1 MKNIKLKALELK
13 NFKGI
18 KEQYIQFG
26 QKTKIS
32 AENAVG
38 KSTIMDAFM
47 WLLFNKD
54 SLDRSNFDITP
65 SNKDGSFQHGLES
78 SVIGILDINGTTIK
92 LGKIFIE
99 KWTKKRGQAEKIF
112 SGHGNIYSINDIP
125 VKEME
130 YKQKIKEILEEKIFK
145 LVTNPLYFA
154 SLNWKEQREIVQAI
168 TGQITDEQVINYNN
182 KLEELRGAY
191 MDSVENYMIRT
202 KATIKKL
209 NEQLK
214 QIPYRIDELN
224 NSIEEI
230 NVQELE
236 SEQENVQKQINELD
250 SMLEDNSKGNEILL
264 NHKQHLF
271 ELKEEYQEKFNHA
284 KLLLNKPL
292 DKLKEDL
299 FNRKY
304 ELTNKAYEV
313 KDIENKIST
322 NENKIKQLAEE
333 EKINKLKL
341 EELKIEFGKVKANEF
356 KLDENSTICPTCGK
370 ELDNSAEI
378 IEELKNKFNKN
389 KADKLK
395 GINKVG
401 KALKSE
407 NIENEIKIEEIKA
420 ELFDLE
426 KLKEEKEVQKLEI
439 EHNINELEEKINN
452 FTPGEIEF
460 EGKVQLEN
468 EIEMT
473 KKDISSFKV
482 EDNFEIKEKKKEL
495 LMQLEKI
502 NKRLATVDNNKKIK
516 ERIEEL
522 GEEERHLAN
531 EIAKHEGSLYLC
543 EEFIR
548 TKVELSE
555 SLINKKFKN
564 IKFKLFNELT
574 TGGVSETCEALVEG
588 VRFSQVNT
596 GHKIIAGLEL
606 IEVLSEF
613 YEVQA
618 PIFIDNI
625 ESVTSELEVSSQLIM
640 LEARKGQKELK
651 VECEE

>member
-1 MKNIKLKALELK
+1 MKNIKLKSLELK

-18 KEQYIQFG
+18 KELVVLFDN
-26 QKTKIS
+26 KTDIYGD
-32 AENAVG
+32 NGIG
-38 KSTIMDAFM
+38 KSTVEDSFM
-47 WLLFNKD
+47 WLFFDKD
-54 SLDRSNFDITP
+54 SNDRKNFDIKP
-65 SNKDGSFQHGLES
+65 FDKLGNVIHGLES
-78 SVIGILDINGTTIK
+78 EVTAVLEIDKLEIK
-92 LGKIFIE
+92 LSKTFKE
-99 KWTKKRGQAEKIF
+99 KWTKKRGAAEKEF
-112 SGHGNIYSINDIP
+112 SGHETIYSINDIP
-125 VKEME
+125 VRKKEYE
-130 YKQKIKEILEEKIFK
+130 EKIKEILEEKIFK

-154 SLNWKEQREIVQAI
+154 SLNWKEQRAIVQAI

-182 KLEELRGAY
+182 NLEELRGAY
-191 MDSVENYMIRT
+191 MDSVENHMIRT

-230 NVQELE
+230 NIQELE
-236 SEQENVQKQINELD
+236 AEKEDIQRKVNQLD
-250 SMLEDNSKGNEILL
+250 EVLEDNSKGNEILL

-292 DKLKEDL
+292 EKLNKELFDK
-299 FNRKY
+299 RC
-304 ELTNKAYEV
+304 ELQNKAYEV
-313 KDIENKIST
+313 KDIEKNIST
-322 NENKIKQLAEE
+322 NENKIRNLVEV
-333 EKINKLKL
+333 EKKNTSNL
-341 EELKIEFGKVKANEF
+341 EGLKIKFEKVKSEEF

-370 ELDNSAEI
+370 ELDNAAEI

-395 GINKVG
+395 EINRIG
-401 KALKSE
+401 KSIKTE
-407 NIENEIKIEEIKA
+407 NEENEIKIEEIKA

-439 EHNINELEEKINN
+439 ENNINELEEKINN
-452 FTPGEIEF
+452 FVPGEIEF

-482 EDNFEIKEKKKEL
+482 NDNFEIKEKKKEL

-502 NKRLATVDNNKKIK
+502 NKRLALVDNNKKIK
-516 ERIEEL
+516 ERIKEL
-522 GEEERHLAN
+522 SEEERHLAN

-564 IKFKLFNELT
+564 IKFKLFNELIN
-574 TGGVSETCEALVEG
+574 GGLEETCEILVDG
-588 VRFSQVNT
+588 VPYSNANST
-596 GHKIIAGLEL
+596 GKINAG
-606 IEVLSEF
+606 IEVINTLSEF
-613 YEVQA
+613 YNVQA
-618 PIFIDNI
+618 PIWVDNA
-625 ESVTSELEVSSQLIM
+625 ESYNKLADTKSQLIR
-640 LEARKGQKELK
+640 LIVSKDKKLK

>member
-1 MKNIKLKALELK
+1 MKNIKLKSLELK

-18 KEQYIQFG
+18 KELVVLFDNKTNIFG
-26 QKTKIS
+26 DNGI
-32 AENAVG
+32 G
-38 KSTIMDAFM
+38 KSTVEDSFM
-47 WLLFNKD
+47 WLFFDKD
-54 SLDRSNFDITP
+54 SNDRKNFDIKP
-65 SNKDGSFQHGLES
+65 FDELGNVIHGLES
-78 SVIGILDINGTTIK
+78 EVTAVIEIDKLDIK
-92 LGKIFIE
+92 LSKTFKE
-99 KWTKKRGQAEKIF
+99 KWTKKRGAAEKEF
-112 SGHGNIYSINDIP
+112 SGHETIYSINDIP
-125 VKEME
+125 VRKKEYE
-130 YKQKIKEILEEKIFK
+130 EKIKEILEEKIFK

-154 SLNWKEQREIVQAI
+154 SLNWKEQRTIIQAI

-182 KLEELRGAY
+182 KLEGFRGAY
-191 MDSVENYMIRT
+191 MDSVDNHMIRT

-209 NEQLK
+209 NDQLK

-236 SEQENVQKQINELD
+236 NEQGNVQKQINELD

-292 DKLKEDL
+292 EKLNKELFDK
-299 FNRKY
+299 RY
-304 ELTNKAYEV
+304 ELQNKAYEV
-313 KDIENKIST
+313 KEIEKNIST
-322 NENKIKQLAEE
+322 NENKIRNLVEV
-333 EKINKLKL
+333 EKKNTSNL
-341 EELKIEFGKVKANEF
+341 EGLRIKFENVKSEEF

-370 ELDNSAEI
+370 ELDNAAEI

-395 GINKVG
+395 EINKIG
-401 KALKSE
+401 KSIKTE
-407 NIENEIKIEEIKA
+407 NAENESKIGEIKA

-439 EHNINELEEKINN
+439 ENNINELEEKIKN
-452 FTPGEIEF
+452 FDPGEIEF

-482 EDNFEIKEKKKEL
+482 DDNFEIKEKKKEL

-516 ERIEEL
+516 KRIEEL
-522 GEEERHLAN
+522 SEEERHLAN

-564 IKFKLFNELT
+564 IKFKLFNELIN
-574 TGGVSETCEALVEG
+574 GGLEETCEILING
-588 VRFSQVNT
+588 VPYSNANST
-596 GHKIIAGLEL
+596 GKINAG
-606 IEVLSEF
+606 IEVINTLSEF
-613 YEVQA
+613 YNVQA
-618 PIFIDNI
+618 PIWVDNA
-625 ESVTSELEVSSQLIM
+625 ESFNKLADTKSQLIR
-640 LEARKGQKELK
+640 LIVSKDKKLK

>member
-1 MKNIKLKALELK
+1 MKNIKLKSLELK

-18 KEQYIQFG
+18 KELVVLFNN
-26 QKTKIS
+26 KTDIYGD
-32 AENAVG
+32 NGIG
-38 KSTIMDAFM
+38 KTTIEDSFM
-47 WLLFNKD
+47 WLLFDKD
-54 SLDRSNFDITP
+54 SNDRKNFDIKP
-65 SNKDGSFQHGLES
+65 FDGIGNVIHGLES
-78 SVIGILDINGTTIK
+78 EVTAVLEIDKLDIK
-92 LGKIFIE
+92 LSKTFKE
-99 KWTKKRGQAEKIF
+99 KWTKKRGAAEKEF
-112 SGHGNIYSINDIP
+112 SGHETIYSINDIP
-125 VKEME
+125 VRKKEYE
-130 YKQKIKEILEEKIFK
+130 EKIKEILEEKIFK
-145 LVTNPLYFA
+145 LVTNPLYFS
-154 SLNWKEQREIVQAI
+154 SLNWKEQRTIVQAI
-168 TGQITDEQVINYNN
+168 TGQITDEQVINYNT

-191 MDSVENYMIRT
+191 MDSVENHMIRT

-224 NSIEEI
+224 NSIKEI
-230 NVQELE
+230 NVQELKN
-236 SEQENVQKQINELD
+236 EQENVQKQINELD

-271 ELKEEYQEKFNHA
+271 ELKEEYQEKFNHT

-292 DKLKEDL
+292 EKLNKELFDK
-299 FNRKY
+299 RY
-304 ELTNKAYEV
+304 ELQNKAYEV
-313 KDIENKIST
+313 KEIENKIST
-322 NENKIKQLAEE
+322 NENEIRNIVEVERKNTSNLEGLKIKFE
-333 EKINKLKL
+333 
-341 EELKIEFGKVKANEF
+341 KVKSEEF
-356 KLDENSTICPTCGK
+356 KLDENSTICPTCNRK
-370 ELDNSAEI
+370 LDNAAEI

-389 KADKLK
+389 KAERLK
-395 GINKVG
+395 EINRIG
-401 KALKSE
+401 KSIKNE
-407 NIENEIKIEEIKA
+407 NEENEIKIGEIKA

-439 EHNINELEEKINN
+439 ENNINELEEKINN

-495 LMQLEKI
+495 LMKLEKI

-555 SLINKKFKN
+555 SLINQKFKN
-564 IKFKLFNELT
+564 IKFKLFNELIN
-574 TGGVSETCEALVEG
+574 GGLEETCEILING
-588 VRFSQVNT
+588 VPYSNANST
-596 GHKIIAGLEL
+596 GKINAG
-606 IEVLSEF
+606 IEVINTLSEF
-613 YEVQA
+613 YNVQA
-618 PIFIDNI
+618 PIWVDNA
-625 ESVTSELEVSSQLIM
+625 ESYNKLADTKSQLIR
-640 LEARKGQKELK
+640 LIVSKDKKLK

>member
-1 MKNIKLKALELK
+1 MKNIKLKSLELK

-18 KEQYIQFG
+18 KELVVLFDNKTNIFG
-26 QKTKIS
+26 DNGI
-32 AENAVG
+32 G
-38 KSTIMDAFM
+38 KSTVEDSFM
-47 WLLFNKD
+47 WLFFDKD
-54 SLDRSNFDITP
+54 SNDRKNFDIKP
-65 SNKDGSFQHGLES
+65 FDELGNVIHGLES
-78 SVIGILDINGTTIK
+78 EVTAVIEIDKLDIK
-92 LGKIFIE
+92 LSKTFKE
-99 KWTKKRGQAEKIF
+99 KWTKKRGAAEKEF
-112 SGHGNIYSINDIP
+112 SGHETIYSINDIP
-125 VKEME
+125 VRKKEYE
-130 YKQKIKEILEEKIFK
+130 EKIKEILEEKIFK

-154 SLNWKEQREIVQAI
+154 SLNWKEQRTIVQAI
-168 TGQITDEQVINYNN
+168 TGQITDEQVVNYNN
-182 KLEELRGAY
+182 KLEGLRGAY
-191 MDSVENYMIRT
+191 MDSVENHMIRT

-230 NVQELE
+230 NIQELE
-236 SEQENVQKQINELD
+236 AEKEDIQRKVNQLD
-250 SMLEDNSKGNEILL
+250 EVLEDNSKGNEILL

-292 DKLKEDL
+292 DKLNKEL
-299 FNRKY
+299 FDKRC
-304 ELTNKAYEV
+304 ELQNKAYEV
-313 KDIENKIST
+313 KDIEKNIST
-322 NENKIKQLAEE
+322 NENKIRNLVEV
-333 EKINKLKL
+333 EKKNTSNL
-341 EELKIEFGKVKANEF
+341 EGLKIKFEKVKSEEF
-356 KLDENSTICPTCGK
+356 KLDENSTICPTCNRK
-370 ELDNSAEI
+370 LDNAAEI

-395 GINKVG
+395 EINKIG
-401 KALKSE
+401 KSIKNE
-407 NIENEIKIEEIKA
+407 NEENEIKIEEIKA
-420 ELFDLE
+420 KLFDLE
-426 KLKEEKEVQKLEI
+426 KLKEEKEVQKQEI

-482 EDNFEIKEKKKEL
+482 DDNFEIKEKKKEL

-502 NKRLATVDNNKKIK
+502 NKRLASVDNNKKIK
-516 ERIEEL
+516 ERIKEL
-522 GEEERHLAN
+522 SEEERHLSN

-564 IKFKLFNELT
+564 IKFKLFNELIN
-574 TGGVSETCEALVEG
+574 GGLEETCEILING
-588 VRFSQVNT
+588 VPYSNANST
-596 GHKIIAGLEL
+596 GKINAG
-606 IEVLSEF
+606 IEVINTLSEF
-613 YEVQA
+613 YNVQA
-618 PIFIDNI
+618 PIWVDNA
-625 ESVTSELEVSSQLIM
+625 ESYNKLADTKSQLIR
-640 LEARKGQKELK
+640 LIVSKDKKLK

>member
-1 MKNIKLKALELK
+1 MKNIKLKSLELK

-18 KEQYIQFG
+18 KELVVLFDNKTNIFG
-26 QKTKIS
+26 DNGI
-32 AENAVG
+32 G
-38 KSTIMDAFM
+38 KSTVEDSFM
-47 WLLFNKD
+47 WLFFDKD
-54 SLDRSNFDITP
+54 SNDRKNFDIKP
-65 SNKDGSFQHGLES
+65 FDELGNVIHGLES
-78 SVIGILDINGTTIK
+78 EVTAVIEIDKLDIK
-92 LGKIFIE
+92 LSKTFKE
-99 KWTKKRGQAEKIF
+99 KWTKKRGAAEKEF
-112 SGHGNIYSINDIP
+112 SGHETIYSINDIP
-125 VKEME
+125 VRKKEYE
-130 YKQKIKEILEEKIFK
+130 EKIKEILEEKIFK

-154 SLNWKEQREIVQAI
+154 SLDWKEQRTIVQAI

-182 KLEELRGAY
+182 KLEGLRGAY
-191 MDSVENYMIRT
+191 MDSVENHMIRT

-209 NEQLK
+209 NDQLK

-230 NVQELE
+230 NIQELE
-236 SEQENVQKQINELD
+236 QEKEEIQMKVNQLD
-250 SMLEDNSKGNEILL
+250 EVLEDNSKGNEILL

-292 DKLKEDL
+292 EKLNKELFDK
-299 FNRKY
+299 RY
-304 ELTNKAYEV
+304 ELQNKAYEV
-313 KDIENKIST
+313 NEIEKNIAT
-322 NENKIKQLAEE
+322 NENKIRNLVEV
-333 EKINKLKL
+333 EKKNTSNL
-341 EELKIEFGKVKANEF
+341 EGLRIKFENVKSEEF

-370 ELDNSAEI
+370 ELDNAEEI

-395 GINKVG
+395 EINRIG
-401 KALKSE
+401 KSIKTE
-407 NIENEIKIEEIKA
+407 NAENESKIGEIKA

-426 KLKEEKEVQKLEI
+426 KLKAEKEVQKQEI
-439 EHNINELEEKINN
+439 EHNINELEEKIKN
-452 FTPGEIEF
+452 FAPGEIEF

-482 EDNFEIKEKKKEL
+482 DDNFEIKEKKKEL

-522 GEEERHLAN
+522 SEEERHLAN

-564 IKFKLFNELT
+564 IKFKLFNELIN
-574 TGGVSETCEALVEG
+574 GGLEETCEILING
-588 VRFSQVNT
+588 VPYSNANST
-596 GHKIIAGLEL
+596 GKINAG
-606 IEVLSEF
+606 IEVINTLSEF
-613 YEVQA
+613 YNVQA
-618 PIFIDNI
+618 PIWVDNA
-625 ESVTSELEVSSQLIM
+625 ESYNKLADTKSQLIR
-640 LEARKGQKELK
+640 LIVSKDKKLK

>member
-18 KEQYIQFG
+18 KELVVLFDN
-26 QKTKIS
+26 KTDIYGD
-32 AENAVG
+32 NGIG
-38 KSTIMDAFM
+38 KTTVEDSFM
-47 WLLFNKD
+47 WLFFDKD
-54 SLDRSNFDITP
+54 SNDRKNFDIKP
-65 SNKDGSFQHGLES
+65 FDELGNVIHGLES
-78 SVIGILDINGTTIK
+78 EVTAVIEIDKLDIK
-92 LGKIFIE
+92 LSKTFKE
-99 KWTKKRGQAEKIF
+99 KWTKKRGAAEKEF
-112 SGHGNIYSINDIP
+112 SGHETIYSINDIP
-125 VKEME
+125 VRKKEYE
-130 YKQKIKEILEEKIFK
+130 EKIKEILEEKIFK

-154 SLNWKEQREIVQAI
+154 SLNWKEQRKIVQAI

-182 KLEELRGAY
+182 KLEGLRGAY
-191 MDSVENYMIRT
+191 MDSVENHMIRT

-209 NEQLK
+209 NDQLK

-230 NVQELE
+230 NIKELE
-236 SEQENVQKQINELD
+236 KEKEDIQMKVNQLD
-250 SMLEDNSKGNEILL
+250 EVLEDNSKGNEILL

-292 DKLKEDL
+292 EKLNKELFDK
-299 FNRKY
+299 RY
-304 ELTNKAYEV
+304 ELQNKAYEV
-313 KDIENKIST
+313 KEIEKNIST
-322 NENKIKQLAEE
+322 NENKIRNLVEV
-333 EKINKLKL
+333 EKKNTSNL
-341 EELKIEFGKVKANEF
+341 EGLRIKFENVKSEEF

-370 ELDNSAEI
+370 ELDNAAEI

-395 GINKVG
+395 EINRIG
-401 KALKSE
+401 KSIK
-407 NIENEIKIEEIKA
+407 NENEENKIKIEAIKA

-426 KLKEEKEVQKLEI
+426 KLKEEKEVQKQEI

-482 EDNFEIKEKKKEL
+482 DDNFEIKEKKKEL

-502 NKRLATVDNNKKIK
+502 NKRLASVDNNKKIK
-516 ERIEEL
+516 ERIKEL
-522 GEEERHLAN
+522 SEEERHLAN

-564 IKFKLFNELT
+564 IKFKLFNELIN
-574 TGGVSETCEALVEG
+574 GGLEETCEILING
-588 VRFSQVNT
+588 VPYSNANST
-596 GHKIIAGLEL
+596 GKINAG
-606 IEVLSEF
+606 IEVINTLSEF
-613 YEVQA
+613 YNVQA
-618 PIFIDNI
+618 PIWVDNA
-625 ESVTSELEVSSQLIM
+625 ESYNKLADTKSQLIR
-640 LEARKGQKELK
+640 LIVSKDKKLK

>member
-1 MKNIKLKALELK
+1 MKNIKLKSLELK

-18 KEQYIQFG
+18 KELVVLFSN
-26 QKTKIS
+26 KTDIYGD
-32 AENAVG
+32 NGIG
-38 KSTIMDAFM
+38 KSTVEDSFM
-47 WLLFNKD
+47 WLFFDKD
-54 SLDRSNFDITP
+54 SNDRKNFDIKP
-65 SNKDGSFQHGLES
+65 FDELGNVIHGLES
-78 SVIGILDINGTTIK
+78 EVTAVIEIDKLDIK
-92 LGKIFIE
+92 LSKTFKE
-99 KWTKKRGQAEKIF
+99 KWTKKRGAAEKEF
-112 SGHGNIYSINDIP
+112 SGHETIYSINDIP
-125 VKEME
+125 VRKKEYE
-130 YKQKIKEILEEKIFK
+130 EKIKEILEEKIFK

-154 SLNWKEQREIVQAI
+154 SLNWKEQRTIVQAI
-168 TGQITDEQVINYNN
+168 TGQITDEQVINYNTN
-182 KLEELRGAY
+182 LEGLRGAY
-191 MDSVENYMIRT
+191 MDSVENHMIRT

-230 NVQELE
+230 NIQELGAE
-236 SEQENVQKQINELD
+236 KEDIQREVNQLD
-250 SMLEDNSKGNEILL
+250 EVLEDNSKGNEILL

-271 ELKEEYQEKFNHA
+271 ELKEEYQDKFNHA

-292 DKLKEDL
+292 EKLNKKLFDK
-299 FNRKY
+299 RY
-304 ELTNKAYEV
+304 ELQNKAYEV
-313 KDIENKIST
+313 KEIENKIST
-322 NENKIKQLAEE
+322 NENKIRNLVEV
-333 EKINKLKL
+333 EKKNTSNL
-341 EELKIEFGKVKANEF
+341 EGLRIKFENVKSEEF

-370 ELDNSAEI
+370 ELDNAAEI

-395 GINKVG
+395 EINRIG
-401 KALKSE
+401 KSIKTE
-407 NIENEIKIEEIKA
+407 NAENEIKIGEIKA

-426 KLKEEKEVQKLEI
+426 KLKAEKEVQKQEI
-439 EHNINELEEKINN
+439 EHNINELEEKIKN

-482 EDNFEIKEKKKEL
+482 DDNFEIKEKKKEL

-502 NKRLATVDNNKKIK
+502 NKRLASVDNNKKIK
-516 ERIEEL
+516 KRIEEL
-522 GEEERHLAN
+522 SEEERHLAN

-564 IKFKLFNELT
+564 IKFKLFNELIN
-574 TGGVSETCEALVEG
+574 GGLEETCEILING
-588 VRFSQVNT
+588 VPYSNANST
-596 GHKIIAGLEL
+596 GKINAG
-606 IEVLSEF
+606 IEVINTLSEF
-613 YEVQA
+613 YNVQA
-618 PIFIDNI
+618 PIWVDNA
-625 ESVTSELEVSSQLIM
+625 ESYNKLSDTKSQLIR
-640 LEARKGQKELK
+640 LIVSKDKKLK

>member
-1 MKNIKLKALELK
+1 MKNIKLKSLELK

-18 KEQYIQFG
+18 KELVVLFDNKTNIFG
-26 QKTKIS
+26 DNGI
-32 AENAVG
+32 G
-38 KSTIMDAFM
+38 KSTVEDSFM
-47 WLLFNKD
+47 WLFFDKD
-54 SLDRSNFDITP
+54 SNDRKNFDIKP
-65 SNKDGSFQHGLES
+65 FDELGNVIHGLES
-78 SVIGILDINGTTIK
+78 EVTAVIEIDKLDIK
-92 LGKIFIE
+92 LSKTFKE
-99 KWTKKRGQAEKIF
+99 KWTKKRGAAEKEF
-112 SGHGNIYSINDIP
+112 SGHETIYSINDIP
-125 VKEME
+125 VRKKEYE
-130 YKQKIKEILEEKIFK
+130 EKIKEILEEKIFK

-154 SLNWKEQREIVQAI
+154 SLNWKEQRTIVQAI

-182 KLEELRGAY
+182 KLEGLRGAY
-191 MDSVENYMIRT
+191 MDSVENHMIRT

-209 NEQLK
+209 NDQLK

-230 NVQELE
+230 NIQELE
-236 SEQENVQKQINELD
+236 QEKEDIQMKVNKLD
-250 SMLEDNSKGNEILL
+250 EVLEDNSKGNEILL

-292 DKLKEDL
+292 EKLNKELFDK
-299 FNRKY
+299 RY
-304 ELTNKAYEV
+304 ELQNKAYEV
-313 KDIENKIST
+313 KDIEKNIST
-322 NENKIKQLAEE
+322 NENKIRNLVEV
-333 EKINKLKL
+333 EKKNTSNL
-341 EELKIEFGKVKANEF
+341 EGLKIKFEKVKSEEF
-356 KLDENSTICPTCGK
+356 KLDENSTICPTCNRK
-370 ELDNSAEI
+370 LDNAAEI

-395 GINKVG
+395 EINRIG
-401 KALKSE
+401 KSIKTE
-407 NIENEIKIEEIKA
+407 NAENESKIGEIKA

-426 KLKEEKEVQKLEI
+426 KLKAEKEVQKQEI
-439 EHNINELEEKINN
+439 EHNINELEEKIKN
-452 FTPGEIEF
+452 FAPGEIEF

-482 EDNFEIKEKKKEL
+482 DDNFEIKEKKKEL

-522 GEEERHLAN
+522 SEEERYLAN

-564 IKFKLFNELT
+564 IKFKLFNELIN
-574 TGGVSETCEALVEG
+574 GGLEETCEILING
-588 VRFSQVNT
+588 VPYSNANST
-596 GHKIIAGLEL
+596 GKINAG
-606 IEVLSEF
+606 IEVINTLSEF
-613 YEVQA
+613 YNVQA
-618 PIFIDNI
+618 PIWVDNA
-625 ESVTSELEVSSQLIM
+625 ESFNKLSDTKSQLIR
-640 LEARKGQKELK
+640 LIVSKDKNLK

>member
-1 MKNIKLKALELK
+1 MKNIKLKSLELK

-26 QKTKIS
+26 QRTKIS

-38 KSTIMDAFM
+38 KSTIMDAFI

-54 SLDRSNFDITP
+54 SLDRANFDIIPT
-65 SNKDGSFQHGLES
+65 NKDGSFQHGLDS
-78 SVIGILDINGTTIK
+78 VVIGTLDINGTIIK
-92 LGKIFIE
+92 LGKTYRE
-99 KWTKKRGQAEKIF
+99 KWVKKRGQSDGEYR
-112 SGHGNIYSINDIP
+112 HGKIYSINDIP
-125 VKEME
+125 VKEIE

-145 LVTNPLYFA
+145 SVTNPLYFT
-154 SLNWKEQREIVQAI
+154 SLNWKEQKTILQAI
-168 TGQITDEQVINYNN
+168 IGEITDEQVINYNPN
-182 KLEELRGAY
+182 LEGLRGAY
-191 MDSVENYMIRT
+191 MDSVENHMIRT

-209 NEQLK
+209 NENK
-214 QIPYRIDELN
+214 KAIPYRIDELN

-230 NVQELE
+230 NIQELGAE
-236 SEQENVQKQINELD
+236 KEDIQRKINQFDEV
-250 SMLEDNSKGNEILL
+250 LEDNSKGNEILL

-292 DKLKEDL
+292 EKLNKELFDK
-299 FNRKY
+299 RC
-304 ELTNKAYEV
+304 ELQNKAYEV
-313 KDIENKIST
+313 KEIEKNIST
-322 NENKIKQLAEE
+322 NENKIRNLVEV
-333 EKINKLKL
+333 EKKNTSNL
-341 EELKIEFGKVKANEF
+341 EGLRIKFENVKSEEF
-356 KLDENSTICPTCGK
+356 KLDENSTICPTCNRK
-370 ELDNSAEI
+370 LDNAAEI

-395 GINKVG
+395 EINRIG
-401 KALKSE
+401 KSIKTE
-407 NIENEIKIEEIKA
+407 NAENESKIGEIKA

-426 KLKEEKEVQKLEI
+426 KLKAEKEVQKQEI
-439 EHNINELEEKINN
+439 EHNINELEEKIKN
-452 FTPGEIEF
+452 FDSGEIEF

-473 KKDISSFKV
+473 EKDISSFKV
-482 EDNFEIKEKKKEL
+482 NDNFEIKEKKKEL
-495 LMQLEKI
+495 LLQLEKI

-522 GEEERHLAN
+522 SEKERYLSN
-531 EIAKHEGSLYLC
+531 EVVKHEGILKLC
-543 EEFIR
+543 EEFIT

-555 SLINKKFKN
+555 NLINKKFKN
-564 IKFKLFNELT
+564 IKFKLFKKLT
-574 TGGVSETCEALVEG
+574 DGGVSETCEALVEG

-596 GHKIIAGLEL
+596 GHRIIAGLEL

-625 ESVTSELEVSSQLIM
+625 ESVTNELEVSSQLIM
-640 LEARKGQKELK
+640 LEAKKGQKKLK